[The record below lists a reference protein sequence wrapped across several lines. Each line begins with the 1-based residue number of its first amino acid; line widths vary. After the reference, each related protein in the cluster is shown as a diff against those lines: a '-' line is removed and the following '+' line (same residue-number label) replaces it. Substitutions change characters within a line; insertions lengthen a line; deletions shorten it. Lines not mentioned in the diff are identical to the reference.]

1 MAPFSASKEDGMGSK
16 LRTVSWVLL
25 ALVGALILVG
35 SLASAGLAYSRGEYP
50 IGSASLTEVA
60 AGREGVATALRAIR
74 GTSAAY
80 AAGYAVLFLFVVVG
94 PYRRGDVWAWWA
106 ILAGVLTVVLLSLGR
121 VPFLGISLGG
131 GGTGPAL
138 VQAGVVVLALLL
150 DVRRLG
156 AKR

>member
-1 MAPFSASKEDGMGSK
+1 MKEEGMSSK
-16 LRTVSWVLL
+16 LRTTSWILL
-25 ALVGALILVG
+25 TVVGTLILVG
-35 SLASAGLAYSRGEYP
+35 SLGSAGLAYSRGEYP
-50 IGSASLTEVA
+50 IGTVPLTEVA

-106 ILAGVLTVVLLSLGR
+106 ILAGVLTVVLTSLGR

-150 DVRRLG
+150 DVKRLG

>member
-1 MAPFSASKEDGMGSK
+1 MKEEGMSSK
-16 LRTVSWVLL
+16 LRTTSWILL
-25 ALVGALILVG
+25 TVVGTLILVG
-35 SLASAGLAYSRGEYP
+35 SLGSAGLAYSRGEYP
-50 IGSASLTEVA
+50 IGTVPLTEVA

-94 PYRRGDVWAWWA
+94 PYRRGDLWAWWA
-106 ILAGVLTVVLLSLGR
+106 ILAGVLTVVLTSLGR

-150 DVRRLG
+150 DVKRLG

>member
-1 MAPFSASKEDGMGSK
+1 MKEEGMSSK
-16 LRTVSWVLL
+16 LRTTSWILL
-25 ALVGALILVG
+25 TVVGTLILVG
-35 SLASAGLAYSRGEYP
+35 SLGSAGLAYSRGEYP
-50 IGSASLTEVA
+50 IGTVPLTEVA

-106 ILAGVLTVVLLSLGR
+106 ILAGVLTVVLTSLGR
-121 VPFLGISLGG
+121 VPFLGIPLGG

-150 DVRRLG
+150 DVKRLG